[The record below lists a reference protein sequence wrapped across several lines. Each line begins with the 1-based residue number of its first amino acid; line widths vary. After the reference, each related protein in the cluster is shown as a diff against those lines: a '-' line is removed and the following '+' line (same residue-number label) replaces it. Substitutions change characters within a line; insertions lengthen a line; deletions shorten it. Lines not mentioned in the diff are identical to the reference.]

1 MTAAAFR
8 RSRRRP
14 VLAAILAMVVYVSGN
29 LWLTTVGDGVRIDL
43 TENRI
48 FTLSPTTVSVIDD
61 VVEPIR
67 VQFFYSSA
75 LSEAAPG
82 IAAFGSRVRG
92 LLGAYQRLSD
102 GAIIVEEYDPAPFS
116 EEEDR
121 ALAFGLTG
129 LPGGPEGDPV
139 YFGLAAYNSVDDR
152 VVIPFLQPD
161 RESELEYD
169 LTSAIRALA
178 DPEQPSIGVVST
190 LPVLGS
196 PPGDPFIQAPT
207 GPWHVF
213 TLLNDAY
220 DLQPLDL
227 SGGSVDGAVDLLI
240 LVHPRDL
247 PPASQYAIDQYLM
260 RGRPALV
267 FVDPVSE
274 TELAQRPPQERF
286 APAFSD
292 LGPFGASWGVSMDPE
307 HAVADRS
314 AALQVAVRGRP
325 GEQVPFVGWLGYG
338 APAMSPDDPITARLD
353 RLHFAAA
360 GHLTADP
367 AATTALAPLVRSDPQ
382 AMRIAAGA
390 LGMHPDPRALLSAYE
405 PGDEALI
412 LAARV
417 TGPAPS
423 AFPDGPPGNLVAD
436 GLAPVEQFGQTAAPL
451 DIVVVADTDFLSDR
465 FWVTPRTMGGER
477 VGVPFAD
484 NGDFVLNAVESLL
497 DAVDLSGLR
506 GRAVTQRP
514 FTRIAAL
521 QADARGRFLATE
533 FALREELERAQAALQ
548 SARAPVQGDGEAAD
562 TEAET
567 LEAVRARLLSVRRD
581 LRDVQRQ
588 LREEVT
594 RLEDRLR
601 LANILAMPTLVAL
614 TAIGVA
620 GLGVIRRRRRAI
632 ADQHP

>member
-1 MTAAAFR
+1 MTGTACR

-14 VLAAILAMVVYVSGN
+14 MLAAILAMILYVTGN
-29 LWLTTVGDGVRIDL
+29 LWLTTAGDGVRIDL

-48 FTLSPTTVSVIDD
+48 FTLSPTTVSVIGDI
-61 VVEPIR
+61 VEPVR

-92 LLGAYQRLSD
+92 LLEAYQRLSN
-102 GAIIVEEYDPAPFS
+102 GAILVEEYDPAPFS

-121 ALAFGLTG
+121 ALAFGVTG
-129 LPGGPEGDPV
+129 LPGGPDGDPV
-139 YFGLAAYNSVDDR
+139 YFGLAAHNSVDDR

-161 RESELEYD
+161 RESELEYE
-169 LTSAIRALA
+169 LTSLIRALA
-178 DPEQPSIGVVST
+178 DPEPPVIGVVST

-196 PPGDPFIQAPT
+196 PPGDPFARAPT

-213 TLLNDAY
+213 SLLNDAY

-227 SGGSVDGAVDLLI
+227 SDGSVEGAVDLLV

-274 TELAQRPPQERF
+274 AELAQRPPQERF

-292 LGPFGASWGVSMDPE
+292 LGPFSISWGVSMDPE
-307 HAVADRS
+307 QAVADRS

-338 APAMSPDDPITARLD
+338 ADAMSPDDAITARLD

-360 GHLTADP
+360 GNLTADP
-367 AATTALAPLVRSDPQ
+367 EATTTLVPLVQSDPE

-405 PGDEALI
+405 PGDQALV

-417 TGPAPS
+417 SGPALS
-423 AFPDGPPGNLVAD
+423 AFPNGPPE
-436 GLAPVEQFGQTAAPL
+436 GLTLEDQLARTVAPL

-465 FWVTPRTMGGER
+465 FWVAPRTVGGDR
-477 VGVPFAD
+477 LGVPFAD
-484 NGDFVLNAVESLL
+484 NGDFVLNAVEALL
-497 DAVDLSGLR
+497 GAIDLSGLR

-514 FTRIAAL
+514 FTRLAEL
-521 QADARGRFLATE
+521 QADARRRFLATE
-533 FALREELERAQAALQ
+533 FALREELGRAQAALQ
-548 SARAPVQGDGEAAD
+548 SAREPVESERDATD
-562 TEAET
+562 IEAET
-567 LEAVRARLLSVRRD
+567 LEGVRARLLEVRRD

-588 LREEVT
+588 LREDVT
-594 RLEDRLR
+594 HLEDRLR
-601 LANILAMPTLVAL
+601 VLNILAMPSAVAL
-614 TAIGVA
+614 AAIGVA
-620 GLGVIRRRRRAI
+620 GLGVIRRRRRVV
-632 ADQHP
+632 ADLRG

>member
-1 MTAAAFR
+1 MTTPDFR

-14 VLAAILAMVVYVSGN
+14 VLAAILAMVVYVTGN
-29 LWLTTVGDGVRIDL
+29 LWLTTIGGGARIDL

-48 FTLSPTTVSVIDD
+48 YTLSPTTVSVIGGIA
-61 VVEPIR
+61 EPIR

-129 LPGGPEGDPV
+129 LPSGPDRDPA

-161 RESELEYD
+161 REPELEHD
-169 LTSAIRALA
+169 LTSMIRALA
-178 DPEQPSIGVVST
+178 DPEPPVIGIVSA

-196 PPGDPFIQAPT
+196 PPGDPFLRAPT
-207 GPWHVF
+207 GPWHAF
-213 TLLNDAY
+213 TLLNEAY
-220 DLQPLDL
+220 DLQSLDL
-227 SGGSVDGAVDLLI
+227 SGGSVDGAVDLLV
-240 LVHPRDL
+240 LVHLREL
-247 PPASQYAIDQYLM
+247 SPADQYAIDQYLM
-260 RGRPALV
+260 HGRPALV

-274 TELAQRPPQERF
+274 AELAQRPPQERF

-292 LGPFGASWGVSMDPE
+292 LGPFGASWGVSMDPDY
-307 HAVADRS
+307 AVADRT

-338 APAMSPDDPITARLD
+338 AAAMSSDDPITARLD

-360 GHLTADP
+360 GSLTADP
-367 AATTALAPLVRSDPQ
+367 EATTTLAPLVRSDPQ

-390 LGMHPDPRALLSAYE
+390 LGVHPDPRALLSAYE

-423 AFPDGPPGNLVAD
+423 AFPDGPPE
-436 GLAPVEQFGQTAAPL
+436 GLAPEEQLVQTTAPL
-451 DIVVVADTDFLSDR
+451 DVVVVADTDFLSDR
-465 FWVTPRTMGGER
+465 FWVAPRSVGRDR

-497 DAVDLSGLR
+497 GAVDLSGLR

-521 QADARGRFLATE
+521 QADAQRRFLATE

-548 SARAPVQGDGEAAD
+548 SARTPAQGDGDTAD
-562 TEAET
+562 TESET
-567 LEAVRARLLSVRRD
+567 LEAVRARLLEVRRD

-588 LREEVT
+588 LREDVT

-601 LANILAMPTLVAL
+601 MANILAMPAVVALVAL
-614 TAIGVA
+614 GVA
-620 GLGVIRRRRRAI
+620 GLGMIRRRRRAV
-632 ADQHP
+632 AGRRS